1 MPSIIHTVTYIFLF
15 TSLYFEV
22 FILVTYLEN
31 RKRMKEENKLI
42 DSFPKKYPTVSIIVP
57 CWNEEKTVSK
67 TLNSLLNLRY
77 PKNNLEILA
86 IDDGSTDGTFEV
98 LKKFEKYPQ
107 IKIFKKENGGKHSVL
122 NFGIENCT
130 GQYVGC
136 LDADSYVDPNAL
148 QNIMM
153 YFEKDKD
160 AVSVTPSV
168 KIYKP
173 ENILQMMQKVEY
185 GWGILLRKMLSYVG
199 ALYVTPGPFSIFKK
213 DLFSKIGPY
222 RHAHNTEDMEMAMR
236 IQKHKLKIKN
246 SHNAIVYTVAP
257 NTVRKLVKQRL
268 RWTYGFIKNVIDY
281 KFIFF
286 KREYGNLGIFIL
298 PMASL
303 SIISG
308 IYILTSIVINFLKS
322 LMTEITKIQA
332 IGFNFKFP
340 EFSSL
345 SIFSINTEI
354 IAMLS
359 FATFLG
365 TLTLLY
371 LSRKMEEGRFK
382 FGMDLIYFLTL
393 YTFIAPIWLARAVF
407 KALTGAK
414 ISWR

>member
-1 MPSIIHTVTYIFLF
+1 MPTIIHTVTYIFLF